1 MKVIGIN
8 ASPRRK
14 ANTQT
19 LVQAALDGAA
29 SAGAETRLVNLQAL
43 SINGC
48 LGCEGCKKQLGK
60 CVQKDDM
67 TPLLQEMAN
76 YDAIVMGT
84 PVYFF
89 HVSAQFKQLVDRL
102 YSFVEYIE
110 DPETGH
116 PSARSAFPAGKR
128 FAFIISRGDPEPPTL
143 LPQLYDHLN
152 EWLHLVPITLGAG
165 EYEFIHQ
172 YGADIDRKAARND
185 PALLEKAKLAGMGLV
200 SS

>member
-29 SAGAETRLVNLQAL
+29 SAGAETRLVNLHELA
-43 SINGC
+43 INGC
-48 LGCEGCKKQLGK
+48 LGCEGCKKQPGK
-60 CVQKDDM
+60 CVQKDDL
-67 TPLLQEMAN
+67 TPLLQEMTG

-89 HVSAQFKQLVDRL
+89 HVAAQFKLLVDRL

-110 DPETGH
+110 DPETGQ
-116 PSARSAFPAGKR
+116 PSVRSAFPPGKQ
-128 FAFIISRGDPEPPTL
+128 FAFIISRGDPEPPSL
-143 LPQLYDHLN
+143 LPQLYDHLD
-152 EWLHLVPITLGAG
+152 EWLHLIPLTLGAG
-165 EYEFIHQ
+165 EYEFVHQ
-172 YGADIDRKAARND
+172 YGAHIDRKAARND
-185 PALLEKAKLAGMGLV
+185 AALLEKVKNAGMDLV